1 MNSNTSPGALRDA
14 IHVDGIKVWGRVGVL
29 PEERSLGQWFV
40 IDLTI
45 WLDLAPA
52 GRSDD
57 LSLTVDYSQ
66 AIAAIQACAEQIVC
80 HTVEHFSE
88 QILDQVWRI
97 CGAGQVRL
105 ILHKCHPP
113 IPGFDGSISVE
124 RWRFAGCDHP

>member
-1 MNSNTSPGALRDA
+1 MNRNNPWEAARGDA
-14 IHVDGIKVWGRVGVL
+14 IHVEGLKVWARVGVL

-40 IDLTI
+40 VDLTL

-57 LSLTVDYSQ
+57 LSLTVDYGQ
-66 AIAAIQACAEQIVC
+66 AVAAVQACAQQVVC

-88 QILDQVWRI
+88 QILDQVGEI
-97 CGAGQVRL
+97 YGARL
-105 ILHKCHPP
+105 IRLVLRKCHPP

-124 RWRFAGCDHP
+124 RWRLG